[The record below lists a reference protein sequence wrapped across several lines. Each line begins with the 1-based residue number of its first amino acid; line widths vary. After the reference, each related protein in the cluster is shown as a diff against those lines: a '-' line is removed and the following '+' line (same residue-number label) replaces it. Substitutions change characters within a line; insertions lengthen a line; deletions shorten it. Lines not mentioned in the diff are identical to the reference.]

1 MKEKMGKGQEE
12 MKVKMEKGQE
22 EMRKGQEEMK
32 NEIQTHVESKV
43 GEIKDHVNSCIEKI
57 EEDVQSVKT
66 EIGEVK
72 GKVERKIEKVEDK
85 VQGKIEEV
93 KEKVQVKIG
102 DLEKRLSEL
111 EDRPINFPANP
122 DLTYSRPSVKSLT
135 FDGQTSWTVFKTQ
148 FDVVR
153 SANGWNNRVKAS
165 QLVASLRR
173 STAEVLQGIPSDK
186 LTDLMTIENA
196 LEARFGDSHLTH
208 FYRTELKARRQK
220 PGESLRVLAAD
231 VERLMSLAYAE
242 CPQDVRDSLA
252 AQYFVD
258 AIRDE
263 DTQHATR
270 LMDAKDLK
278 SALVYSMKYEAAK
291 TVSKTSRNVRSIEV
305 EDGTGKEKDE
315 KFDCLLKTL
324 EKLLNSHVAGKK
336 NTPRRNPNVTCWKC
350 NKKGHLQRECQ
361 TISPN
366 REKLMYGRPTGR
378 RLPFLNKAPEEGL
391 KVSALCG
398 GRNGLYLEGSIC
410 GTLCLMLVDTGTNV
424 ILVRTDLAQKMKE
437 SFIYTA
443 PNISLKTA
451 TGEKAEI
458 RGKLDAAIACGCRKF
473 QHKIYVADIT
483 DPCILGLDFLQKFNF
498 TVDLEKNEIRTGG
511 EEIPLFSDS
520 SEHSKLC
527 SVLSKEKTI
536 IPARSECLIQGIPKD
551 SGKLRYAVTD
561 FPNPFLSETID
572 KVAVIE
578 TCEPVVDI
586 VARTQE
592 FSESLRLPSIL
603 ENLEGLNEEQRTAV
617 KELLQE
623 IQNLFSTSDSDVGR
637 CNMTQHRINAGNH
650 PPIKKFRRRLS
661 LSKKEEAE
669 GLVKEMV
676 DNGIIEESSRPWASP
691 IVLVKKKDGSTR
703 FCVDYR
709 KLNEITIKDSYP
721 LPRIDDTLDA
731 LNGSQLSSTLDL
743 KSGYCQVEIQPEDK
757 EKTAF
762 TTGQGLLQFKAL
774 TTSPV
779 LTYPRTDKEFILD
792 TDASNE
798 EIGAVLS
805 QKIGNEEC
813 VNAYFS
819 KSLGKPERNY
829 CVTRKEL
836 LAIVKSIEHFYH
848 YLHGRK
854 ILLRTD
860 HASLRW
866 LLIFREPEGQ
876 ISRCSQRLQEY
887 DFEIQH
893 RKGTSHGN
901 ADALS

>member
-1 MKEKMGKGQEE
+1 MADNADLLALLAEMKKSMEKGQEE
-12 MKVKMEKGQE
+12 MKDRMKKGQEEMKDRMEKGQE
-22 EMRKGQEEMK
+22 EMRKGQEEMRKGQEEMRKGQEEMK
-32 NEIQTHVESKV
+32 NQIQSHVESKV

-57 EEDVQSVKT
+57 EEDVQSVKR

-72 GKVERKIEKVEDK
+72 GEVERKIEEVEDKVQGKIEEVEDK

-122 DLTYSRPSVKSLT
+122 DLTYSRPTVKSLT

-148 FDVVR
+148 FDVVS

-165 QLVASLRR
+165 QLVASLRG
-173 STAEVLQGIPSDK
+173 SAAEVLQGIPSEK

-196 LEARFGDSHLTH
+196 LEARFGDSHPTQ
-208 FYRTELKARRQK
+208 FYRTELKTKRQK
-220 PGESLRVLAAD
+220 PGESLQVLAAD

-278 SALVYSMKYEAAK
+278 SALAYSMKYEAAK

-324 EKLLNSHVAGKK
+324 EKLLNSHVAGKR

-350 NKKGHLQRECQ
+350 NKKGHVHRECQ
-361 TISPN
+361 DNFFKPG
-366 REKLMYGRPTGR
+366 KLMYGCLTGR

-410 GTLCLMLVDTGTNV
+410 GIPCLMLVDTGANV
-424 ILVRTDLAQKMKE
+424 TLVRTDLAQKLKGN
-437 SFIYTA
+437 FIYTA

-458 RGKLDAAIACGCRKF
+458 HGKLDAAIECGSRKF

-483 DPCILGLDFLQKFNF
+483 DP
-498 TVDLEKNEIRTGG
+498 
-511 EEIPLFSDS
+511 S
-520 SEHSKLC
+520 
-527 SVLSKEKTI
+527 
-536 IPARSECLIQGIPKD
+536 RSECLIQGVPEA
-551 SGKLRYAVTD
+551 SGKFRYAVTD
-561 FPNPFLSETID
+561 FPSQISQKGVLVAATLVDLKKEAIPVRVLNLDHKPKTID
-572 KVAVIE
+572 KGAVIA

-586 VARTQE
+586 VARPQGL
-592 FSESLRLPSIL
+592 SESLRLPSIL

-623 IQNLFSTSDSDVGR
+623 FQNLFSTSDSDVGR
-637 CNMTQHRINAGNH
+637 CNMTQHRINTGNH
-650 PPIKKFRRRLS
+650 PPIKQYPRRLP
-661 LSKKEEAE
+661 LAKKEEAE
-669 GLVKEMV
+669 RLVKEMV
-676 DNGIIEESSRPWASP
+676 DNGI
-691 IVLVKKKDGSTR
+691 
-703 FCVDYR
+703 
-709 KLNEITIKDSYP
+709 
-721 LPRIDDTLDA
+721 
-731 LNGSQLSSTLDL
+731 
-743 KSGYCQVEIQPEDK
+743 
-757 EKTAF
+757 
-762 TTGQGLLQFKAL
+762 
-774 TTSPV
+774 
-779 LTYPRTDKEFILD
+779 
-792 TDASNE
+792 
-798 EIGAVLS
+798 
-805 QKIGNEEC
+805 
-813 VNAYFS
+813 
-819 KSLGKPERNY
+819 
-829 CVTRKEL
+829 
-836 LAIVKSIEHFYH
+836 
-848 YLHGRK
+848 
-854 ILLRTD
+854 
-860 HASLRW
+860 
-866 LLIFREPEGQ
+866 
-876 ISRCSQRLQEY
+876 
-887 DFEIQH
+887 
-893 RKGTSHGN
+893 
-901 ADALS
+901 